1 MGSIIKSF
9 TGDMKLGKRGFA
21 SVYRGFPEQTKLGK
35 RGFASVYQGFPEQ
48 SKQSCSIKRVYKD
61 SH

>member
-1 MGSIIKSF
+1 MGTIIKSF
-9 TGDMKLGKRGFA
+9 ARAMKLGKRGFA
-21 SVYRGFPEQTKLGK
+21 SVYRGFPEQPKLGK
-35 RGFASVYQGFPEQ
+35 RGFVSVYQGFPEQ